1 MAHRFLHIRSLY
13 TYVHKLH
20 HRFSPSGLDSHDMPN
35 ELPAG
40 VQPLPAGG
48 RSDQDPAERSWA
60 GGIASWLG
68 GKGSKGD
75 ADASAVAIEME
86 EAAGAGSPPARE
98 AEAPLR
104 RWH

>member
-1 MAHRFLHIRSLY
+1 MLICVGLEWV
-13 TYVHKLH
+13 VHKLH

-48 RSDQDPAERSWA
+48 RTEQRDLDPAERSWA

-68 GKGSKGD
+68 GKGSKG
-75 ADASAVAIEME
+75 
-86 EAAGAGSPPARE
+86 GSKGGE
-98 AEAPLR
+98 SS
-104 RWH
+104 